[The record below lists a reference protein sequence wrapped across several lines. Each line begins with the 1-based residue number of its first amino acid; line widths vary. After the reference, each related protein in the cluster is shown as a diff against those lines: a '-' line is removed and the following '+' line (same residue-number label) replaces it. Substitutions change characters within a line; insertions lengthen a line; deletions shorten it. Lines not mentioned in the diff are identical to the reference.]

1 LTNPDGPTSRFPG
14 LLEIAPG
21 VGYNK
26 PAAAAISGRKRPSRT
41 ARDTYSQSKGSAM
54 EARSIRGFHDV
65 LPEDV
70 KRWHHIEE
78 AAKSVFELHGYSE
91 LRMPVLEFTEIFAR
105 SLGSTTDIVEK
116 EMYTFT
122 DRDGSSLTLRPE
134 GTAGVV
140 RSYIE
145 NSMWAKSPVT
155 KLYYTGMMFRH
166 ERPQKGRYRGFYQIG
181 AELLGP
187 EEPSSDAELIT
198 MIWKLLERIG
208 ITKYLKL
215 ELSSLGDDNC
225 RPQYKEKLIAFFTPE
240 RDRLCEDCQRR
251 LETNPLRIL
260 DCKVKGCREIAA
272 GAPKMI
278 DNLCADC
285 SRHLGEVRESL
296 DSVGVPYAINP
307 GIVRGLDYYTRT
319 VFEITTE
326 ELGSQNA
333 VAAGGR
339 YDGLVE
345 ELGGPHTPAVGF
357 AVGMERLV
365 LLHRTAFPEGFG
377 KEVFIFLAY
386 LGEEA
391 RKKAFSLAFKLRNNG
406 IPTEVDYGN
415 KSLKSQLKRADKSGA
430 KYTIIIGE
438 EELNRGKI
446 VVREMEGSVQNEFAM
461 NDIDELVN
469 GLIHV
474 ENSLKKIDET
484 FINWLKGTFQ

>member
-1 LTNPDGPTSRFPG
+1 
-14 LLEIAPG
+14 
-21 VGYNK
+21 
-26 PAAAAISGRKRPSRT
+26 
-41 ARDTYSQSKGSAM
+41 M

-65 LPEDV
+65 LPEEI

-78 AAKSVFELHGYSE
+78 KARSVFELHGFSE

-140 RSYIE
+140 RAYIE

-166 ERPQKGRYRGFYQIG
+166 ERPQKGRFRGFYQIG

-187 EEPSSDAELIT
+187 EEPSSDAELIA
-198 MIWKLLERIG
+198 MIWRLLERIG

-215 ELSSLGDDNC
+215 ELSSLGDENC

-240 RDRLCEDCQRR
+240 KERLCEDCQRR

-272 GAPKMI
+272 RAPRMI
-278 DNLCADC
+278 DSLCADC

-296 DSVGVPYAINP
+296 DAVGVPYIINP

-345 ELGGPHTPAVGF
+345 ELGGPRTPAVGF
-357 AVGMERLV
+357 AVGMERLI
-365 LLHRTAFPEGFG
+365 LLHQMAFPEGFG
-377 KEVFIFLAY
+377 KEITVFIAHM
-386 LGEEA
+386 GEEA
-391 RKKAFSLAFKLRNNG
+391 RKRAFSLASELRDRG
-406 IPTEVDYGN
+406 VAAETDYGD
-415 KSLKSQLKRADKSGA
+415 KSLKSQMKRADKSGA
-430 KYTIIIGE
+430 RYTFIIGGD
-438 EELNRGKI
+438 ELNRGTVK
-446 VVREMEGSVQNEFAM
+446 VRDMEASTEREMDFVAAL
-461 NDIDELVN
+461 ELAA
-469 GLIHV
+469 GEHPRAH
-474 ENSLKKIDET
+474 T
-484 FINWLKGTFQ
+484 